1 VTPLQDIGT
10 CIVLSLVIG
19 WHWRQQAVL
28 GKDRDFYRD
37 IVLAALKRTG
47 RDG

>member
-1 VTPLQDIGT
+1 VSPLQDIGT

-19 WHWRQQAVL
+19 WQWRQQVTL

-37 IVLAALKRTG
+37 IVIAAIKIWKG
-47 RDG
+47 